1 VDDALIMQILSDWN
15 FWGEFK
21 ENLRERS
28 AYSLRA
34 QQLFSPRTAT
44 IFLGVRRAGKSS
56 LAYLFLKRLID
67 AGEIREKN
75 SLIINFE
82 DPRFPPNL
90 NASDLHRIFEVYSKS
105 ASPDPSNLAVVLDEA
120 QAVENWEKF
129 ARFLLEAKKAR
140 VVITGSSSG
149 LLATELSAALAGR
162 HVDVEVFPLDFK
174 EFLEFRGFSNA
185 FANKIVST
193 KNRFELQRFFAEY
206 LGWGGFPEVVL
217 SPSEPRKRELLQRYF
232 EDILMKD
239 VVKRFG
245 VKQVAKL
252 ENLAS
257 VLLANISTP
266 QSFNKLK
273 QKTGLSLDSVE
284 RFCGFLESARLF
296 FFLKKFDYSVGAQ
309 VLAPRKVFVSDHGF
323 YSVKGFRFSE
333 NYGRVTENV
342 AALELFRRRASN
354 PRLEV
359 FYWRDYEGREVD
371 FVVKEGAAVK
381 QLVQVTAANS
391 FDEVGGRET
400 RSLLAASNELKC
412 GNLLVLTKDLEG
424 ERRVKGTR
432 VRFTP
437 LWKWLLA

>member
-1 VDDALIMQILSDWN
+1 
-15 FWGEFK
+15 
-21 ENLRERS
+21 
-28 AYSLRA
+28 
-34 QQLFSPRTAT
+34 
-44 IFLGVRRAGKSS
+44 
-56 LAYLFLKRLID
+56 
-67 AGEIREKN
+67 
-75 SLIINFE
+75 
-82 DPRFPPNL
+82 
-90 NASDLHRIFEVYSKS
+90 
-105 ASPDPSNLAVVLDEA
+105 
-120 QAVENWEKF
+120 
-129 ARFLLEAKKAR
+129 
-140 VVITGSSSG
+140 
-149 LLATELSAALAGR
+149 
-162 HVDVEVFPLDFK
+162 
-174 EFLEFRGFSNA
+174 
-185 FANKIVST
+185 
-193 KNRFELQRFFAEY
+193 